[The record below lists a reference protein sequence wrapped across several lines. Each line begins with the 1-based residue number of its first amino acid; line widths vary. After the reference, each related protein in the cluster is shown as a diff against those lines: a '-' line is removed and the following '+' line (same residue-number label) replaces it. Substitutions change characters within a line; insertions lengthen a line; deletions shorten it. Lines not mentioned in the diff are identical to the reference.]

1 MKSAKKKKK
10 EKGEKRKG
18 KYEIEERN
26 NSIKEL

>member
-1 MKSAKKKKK
+1 MKSEKKKK